1 MMNET
6 RNNPADRGDRAG
18 VSVRRRGTDI
28 KRRIEQLLSRRP
40 MVYRRSRP
48 LTDTTEIRWNR
59 VYEVY
64 ECVKCHSI
72 MYYDFKFEVCPYCRR
87 PIRKTGERRF

>member
-1 MMNET
+1 M
-6 RNNPADRGDRAG
+6 
-18 VSVRRRGTDI
+18 
-28 KRRIEQLLSRRP
+28 
-40 MVYRRSRP
+40 
-48 LTDTTEIRWNR
+48 TDTTEIRWNR

-72 MYYDFKFEVCPYCRR
+72 MYDDFKFEVCPYCRR